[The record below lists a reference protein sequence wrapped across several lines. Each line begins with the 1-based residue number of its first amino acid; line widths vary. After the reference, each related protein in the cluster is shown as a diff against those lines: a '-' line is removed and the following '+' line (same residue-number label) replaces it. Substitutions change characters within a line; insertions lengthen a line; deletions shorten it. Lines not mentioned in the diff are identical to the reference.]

1 MASTPPA
8 PMADHDADAI
18 VRGGPAYRVA
28 ERLGLT
34 RPDPQ
39 RRALKVGLLVLLT
52 WVPLVVLAGLE
63 GHALGPSPRVSLLRD
78 PVVYSRFLF
87 VVPLLELAGVAV
99 ATGLAAQVSYFLASG
114 LVPGRELPRFEAARA
129 EVVQLRGSVLVE
141 VVILLLALV
150 LAYATQVVVGVGAGE
165 TSWKRSGGA
174 ITAAGW
180 WYIVVSLPVLF
191 FFLLQWAWVLALWGW
206 FLARV
211 ARLDLA
217 LTPTHADRAAG
228 LGFLAWGLS
237 SFAGVLMAV
246 SAVMSGGFAAEIMHR
261 GGSLNSLKYHV
272 VVFVVI
278 ALAVLHAPLLAFVG
292 RLSTCRWQALFEYGS
307 LCLRHDRAFSAKW
320 VTAPHG
326 DADADAKR
334 GPLLGCPDVSTM
346 ADIAAAYDRV
356 QRMQVI
362 PFDRSTLLTL
372 VVAALIPMVPLL
384 GTAIPMQD
392 ILSKLA
398 ALMM

>member
-8 PMADHDADAI
+8 PTADHDAI
-18 VRGGPAYRVA
+18 VRGGPAYRMA
-28 ERLGLT
+28 ARLGLT
-34 RPDPQ
+34 RPDPKW
-39 RRALKVGLLVLLT
+39 RALKVGLLVLLT

-63 GHALGPSPRVSLLRD
+63 GHALGPGPGVSLLRD
-78 PVVYSRFLF
+78 PVVTSRFLF

-99 ATGLAAQVSYFLASG
+99 ATGLAAQVSYFLVSG
-114 LVPGRELPRFEAARA
+114 LVPVQERPRFEAARA
-129 EVVQLRGSVLVE
+129 AVGQLRGSTLVE
-141 VVILLLALV
+141 AAILFLALTM
-150 LAYATQVVVGVGAGE
+150 AYTTQVLVGVGAGE

-191 FFLLQWAWVLALWGW
+191 FFLLRWAWVLALWGW
-206 FLARV
+206 FLVRV

-217 LTPTHADRAAG
+217 LTPSHADRAAG
-228 LGFLAWGLS
+228 LGFLGWGLS

-261 GGSLNSLKYHV
+261 RGSLDSLKYHV

-292 RLSTCRWQALFEYGS
+292 RLSACRWQALFEFGS

-320 VTAPHG
+320 ITAPHG
-326 DADADAKR
+326 DADTDANHES
-334 GPLLGCPDVSTM
+334 LLGCADVSTM
-346 ADIAAAYDRV
+346 ADIAAAYERV

-362 PFDRSTLLTL
+362 PFDKSTLLTL

-384 GTAIPMQD
+384 GMAIPMQE